1 MGKLILVICERKVYT
16 FNYVEGRI
24 IMYFILHEGEGD
36 TCYCA
41 KDYEGE
47 VDTLRKGKVKL
58 VSPRREG

>member
-1 MGKLILVICERKVYT
+1 M
-16 FNYVEGRI
+16 I

-58 VSPRREG
+58 VSL